1 MTNGTAMPVV
11 IVGAGPYGL
20 SLGAHLRLLGV
31 EFRLFGTPMGSWLRH
46 MPANMFLKSV
56 GFASN
61 LSDPAGRHTLR
72 RFCADHG
79 STYEDE
85 VWPVPLSTF
94 TDYGLWFQRRLVPE
108 VEQDEVVALFWEA
121 GAFRLELSSGE
132 SLTARSVVLAV
143 GSAYFASTPRVF
155 DGLPPELVSH
165 TSRHR
170 DFSGFAGRDVTVI
183 GAGQSALES
192 AALLQ
197 EAGASVRVVA
207 RRQVVVWNTEPP
219 EGPRSLPA
227 RLISPSAG
235 LGPGWKN
242 LFYSNGAGLFRNL
255 PRPQRTLIVGR
266 ALGPAGA
273 WWLKQRVIGTL
284 PLLTGYVVRA
294 AEPHGSRLQL
304 RLEQPDGTVR
314 HEVTEHVVAGTG
326 YKVDLAALPFLRE
339 PLASALR
346 RSGPV
351 PVLTRDFESVVP
363 GLYLAGLAA
372 ADSFGPSMRFV
383 FGADFAARRL
393 ARRLAAVAGHTA
405 TRLRA
410 AS

>member
-1 MTNGTAMPVV
+1 MANAAAAPVV

-20 SLGAHLRLLGV
+20 SLGAHLRLRRL
-31 EFRLFGTPMGSWLRH
+31 EFRLFGTPMGSWLRQ
-46 MPANMFLKSV
+46 MPAKMFLKSV

-61 LSDPAGRHTLR
+61 LSEPTGRHTLR
-72 RFCADHG
+72 QFCADQG
-79 STYEDE
+79 LAYEDE
-85 VWPVPLSTF
+85 VWPVPLGTF
-94 TDYGLWFQRRLVPE
+94 TDYGLWFQRRLVPLA
-108 VEQDEVVALFWEA
+108 EQDELVALSREA
-121 GAFRLELSSGE
+121 GAFRLEFSSGE
-132 SLTARSVVLAV
+132 SLAARSVVLAV
-143 GSAYFASTPRVF
+143 GGAYFASTPQVF

-192 AALLQ
+192 AALLR

-207 RRQVVVWNTEPP
+207 RRQVVVWNTEPA
-219 EGPRSLPA
+219 EERRSRPA
-227 RLISPSAG
+227 RMISPTAG

-242 LFYSNGAGLFRNL
+242 LFYSNGAGLFRSL

-273 WWLKQRVIGTL
+273 WWLKERVIGEV
-284 PLLTGYVVRA
+284 PLLTGCVVRA
-294 AEPHGSRLQL
+294 AEPHGSRVRL
-304 RLEQPDGTVR
+304 RLEQADGTVR
-314 HEVTEHVVAGTG
+314 HVVTEHVVAGTG
-326 YKVDLAALPFLRE
+326 YKVDLAALPFLHE
-339 PLASALR
+339 PLVAALCR
-346 RSGPV
+346 NGPV
-351 PVLTRDFESVVP
+351 PVLTRDFESAVP

-383 FGADFAARRL
+383 LGADFAARRL
-393 ARRLAAVAGHTA
+393 ARRLAAVADRSA
-405 TRLRA
+405 ARLSA